1 MGKKKADQKTGKE
14 ILTFTVAECGEYHSL
29 GKYYENI
36 KTLDEAVNLY
46 QQIPP
51 ERMNGVPS
59 IGINLHVGGTDKMED
74 VQADI
79 LSGDEI
85 DIGFINLIPE
95 LCGNPEVQAAV
106 KMIIEK
112 FPDKEV
118 IEY

>member
-1 MGKKKADQKTGKE
+1 
-14 ILTFTVAECGEYHSL
+14 
-29 GKYYENI
+29 
-36 KTLDEAVNLY
+36 
-46 QQIPP
+46 
-51 ERMNGVPS
+51 
-59 IGINLHVGGTDKMED
+59 MED

-106 KMIIEK
+106 EMIIEK